1 MNSVLGSRGKNWGF
15 NPQPQKL
22 VPGRG
27 GEFHQVMGKDGRHH
41 GQAEGD

>member
-1 MNSVLGSRGKNWGF
+1 MNGVLGSRGKTGGSIPSLRSWS
-15 NPQPQKL
+15 QEEE
-22 VPGRG
+22 